1 MNEENKRD
9 NERPFKKTN
18 RFKKRK
24 ENLKKSL
31 EKNESSGE
39 ENGPNSTQNFTNKTT
54 NKRTN
59 TNAKSHKKGA
69 KKLTNING
77 ESAFDNFFADDSDG
91 GEFFDDFFA
100 DDTAKNLNNLK
111 NTNLQTNKK
120 NGKNRKKSQNSKKAN
135 EIATGAE
142 NLANLGDKSAI
153 NSALANKQ
161 TKNLQGANSQ
171 SQSSQNGTNS
181 QNGANLQNQNSQNG
195 ESQKQTNGSK
205 KSKKRKKATQTIKLN
220 GEEPWQKAILS
231 TIEAN
236 KAMHDLRLNPLKYI
250 NSSSDTIK
258 ITPLGGLGE
267 IGANMT
273 IFETATSAIIVD
285 VGMSFPDEN
294 MLGVDILIPDFDY
307 VRKIKDK
314 IKGIII
320 THAHEDHIGAMP
332 YFFKEFQFPIY
343 ATPLP
348 LGMISNKF
356 EEHGLKSERSYFRPV
371 EKRKIYEIG
380 DFEVE
385 FIHITHSIIDAS
397 ALAITTRAGTIIHTG
412 DFKID
417 HTPIDGYPSDLNRL
431 AYYGDRGVMLLMSDS
446 TNSHRDGVTKSE
458 SSVGRT
464 FDTIFRNSHG
474 RVIMSTFSSN
484 IHRVYQ
490 AIERG
495 VKYGRKVCVIG
506 RSMERNLWTAI
517 ELGYVNLD
525 KKIFIDPEEVD
536 KYPENEVLIVT
547 TGSQGETM
555 SALYRMATDE
565 HKYIKIKPTDKVII
579 SAKAIPGN
587 ENSVSTVLN
596 FLLKS
601 GAKVAYQDFSEI
613 HVSGH
618 ASIEEQKLIFSL
630 VKPKFFLPVHGEY
643 NHIVKHKET
652 AMECGIDERNIY
664 LMSDGDQMEVC
675 QKYLKRVKTVK
686 TGKVFIDNQINKQI
700 SDDIVK
706 HRQNLA
712 DAGMVVIIAQI
723 DKNEKSLIK
732 TRVVSYGLVDEKQ
745 SSEFAKDM
753 EGVIEQFLAN
763 LKNEILLD
771 NRVLES
777 QIRQAVRKHIFRK
790 TKKYPTI
797 VPVIYLM

>member
-1 MNEENKRD
+1 MEENR
-9 NERPFKKTN
+9 NENGVERLKKSN
-18 RFKKRK
+18 RYKKRK
-24 ENLKKSL
+24 ENLKKSIAS
-31 EKNESSGE
+31 EGSAGDVEFGGE
-39 ENGPNSTQNFTNKTT
+39 HENGSRKN
-54 NKRTN
+54 
-59 TNAKSHKKGA
+59 KGA
-69 KKLTNING
+69 KNG
-77 ESAFDNFFADDSDG
+77 QNSVRSKGSKNGSHKGSNSAGGSSNGSSNAVHSNGANGAHFGGAYPKNNENGAGGSNLNRDG
-91 GEFFDDFFA
+91 RAKSNSSSAKGANSSAA
-100 DDTAKNLNNLK
+100 DDT
-111 NTNLQTNKK
+111 
-120 NGKNRKKSQNSKKAN
+120 NSS
-135 EIATGAE
+135 
-142 NLANLGDKSAI
+142 D
-153 NSALANKQ
+153 
-161 TKNLQGANSQ
+161 
-171 SQSSQNGTNS
+171 
-181 QNGANLQNQNSQNG
+181 
-195 ESQKQTNGSK
+195 SQKK
-205 KSKKRKKATQTIKLN
+205 KKHKKRSNMPKSLTGN
-220 GEEPWQKAILS
+220 EPWQKAME
-231 TIEAN
+231 EAIAQN
-236 KAMHDLRLNPLKYI
+236 KLIHEERLHPLKDA
-250 NSSSDTIK
+250 NRSDETVR

-273 IFETATSAIIVD
+273 VFETNTSAIIVD
-285 VGMSFPDEN
+285 VGMSFPEES

-307 VRKIKDK
+307 VRKIKNK
-314 IKGIII
+314 IKGILI

-356 EEHGLKSERSYFRPV
+356 EEHGLKAERSYFRPV
-371 EKRKIYEIG
+371 QKRQLYQIG

-397 ALAITTRAGTIIHTG
+397 ALAITTKAGTIIHTG

-417 HTPIDGYPSDLNRL
+417 HTPIDGYPTDLNRL

-446 TNSHRDGVTKSE
+446 TNSHKEGITKSE
-458 SSVGRT
+458 SSVGKT
-464 FDTIFRNSHG
+464 FDTIFSSCKG

-506 RSMERNLWTAI
+506 RSMERNLFTAM

-525 KKIFIDPEEVD
+525 KKIFVD
-536 KYPENEVLIVT
+536 ADQVSKYPDNEVLIVT

-565 HKYIKIKPTDKVII
+565 HKYIKIKSTDQVII

-587 ENSVSTVLN
+587 ESSVSTVLN
-596 FLLKS
+596 YLLKS

-618 ASIEEQKLIFSL
+618 ASIEEQKLMLRLI
-630 VKPKFFLPVHGEY
+630 KPKFFLPVHGEY

-652 AMECGIDERNIY
+652 AMECGIEEKNIY
-664 LMSDGDQMEVC
+664 LMNDGDQMEVC
-675 QKYLKRVKTVK
+675 EKYLKRVKTVK

-700 SDDIVK
+700 SDEIVK

-712 DAGMVVIIAQI
+712 DAGVAVIIAQI
-723 DKNEKSLIK
+723 DKNEKRLIQ
-732 TRVVSYGLVDEKQ
+732 TRVITYGLVAENQTAHFTKEMQ
-745 SSEFAKDM
+745 
-753 EGVIEQFLAN
+753 GIIEQFLAN
-763 LKNEILLD
+763 LKDEILLD
-771 NRVLES
+771 HWALEGK
-777 QIRQAVRKHIFRK
+777 IRQAVRKHIFRK
-790 TKKYPTI
+790 IKKYPTI